1 MGGVSENLSE
11 DRFVIT
17 NKNGLSIK
25 AMLDDE
31 IHHEELCLWADHER
45 VDECLRR
52 RADLKLLL
60 KERVAE

>member
-1 MGGVSENLSE
+1 MGGVSEDLSE

-25 AMLDDE
+25 AMLDE

-52 RADLKLLL
+52 RADLKLLS
-60 KERVAE
+60 KERVVG

>member
-1 MGGVSENLSE
+1 MGGVSENISE

-25 AMLDDE
+25 AMLDE
-31 IHHEELCLWADHER
+31 VPSRGSQLWADHER

-52 RADLKLLL
+52 RADLKLLS